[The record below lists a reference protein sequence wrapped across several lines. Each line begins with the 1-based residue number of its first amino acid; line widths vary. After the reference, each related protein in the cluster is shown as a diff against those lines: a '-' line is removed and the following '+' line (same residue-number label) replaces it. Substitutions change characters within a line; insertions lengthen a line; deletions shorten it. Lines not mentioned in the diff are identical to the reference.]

1 MLFLF
6 DRCLQ
11 LLADL
16 GSLTNAV
23 TQVVQLG
30 AADIAVAHGLDL
42 LDGGRVDGEHLLH
55 ADTVGQAADGDGLL
69 DTAVLLG
76 DNSTLE
82 DLDTLTSAVL
92 DLHVHAD
99 GVAHQHLGYFLE
111 LLLVQCFDEIH
122 GYFLL

>member
-30 AADIAVAHGLDL
+30 AADIAVAHG
-42 LDGGRVDGEHLLH
+42 
-55 ADTVGQAADGDGLL
+55 
-69 DTAVLLG
+69 VLP
-76 DNSTLE
+76 
-82 DLDTLTSAVL
+82 
-92 DLHVHAD
+92 
-99 GVAHQHLGYFLE
+99 
-111 LLLVQCFDEIH
+111 
-122 GYFLL
+122 